1 MMRNT
6 TSSIFRWHTPS
17 MTHNSQDYFK
27 NIKTQHNQKNFRCHT
42 SYVTNYDSQQE
53 EECEENFKKVK
64 MENNLN

>member
-1 MMRNT
+1 
-6 TSSIFRWHTPS
+6 

-64 MENNLN
+64 IENNLNWDRSQEKFRKGKL

>member
-1 MMRNT
+1 
-6 TSSIFRWHTPS
+6 

-64 MENNLN
+64 MENNLNWDCSQEKFQKANYNL